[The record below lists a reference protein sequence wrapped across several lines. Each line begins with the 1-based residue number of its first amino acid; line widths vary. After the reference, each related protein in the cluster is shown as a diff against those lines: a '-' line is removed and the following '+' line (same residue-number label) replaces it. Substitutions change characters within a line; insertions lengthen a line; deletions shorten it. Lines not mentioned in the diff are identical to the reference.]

1 MHTRSRRPR
10 TLLVSALLVSAAV
23 TAACGP
29 ARTSHD
35 ATIGVTPAPS
45 NADPTPILSADPIEP
60 GVSGA
65 PPASQTET
73 EWGTIWDGVPAGF
86 PRFPGARSADDATA
100 EPVSDAYAVTD
111 GDPAEI
117 ASMLQTT
124 MENATYSTEALSGPL
139 EDGRYVLDSVG
150 DAGCRIETRIVPQGT
165 IVLVT
170 VRYGAACPAA

>member
-1 MHTRSRRPR
+1 MHTRLRSLP
-10 TLLVSALLVSAAV
+10 TIVVLAIAAV
-23 TAACGP
+23 AVVAAACGP
-29 ARTSHD
+29 GGSPSD
-35 ATIGVTPAPS
+35 ATAPATSAPVS
-45 NADPTPILSADPIEP
+45 ADPTPILSAGPIEP

-86 PRFPGARSADDATA
+86 PRVPGARSADDATP
-100 EPVSDAYAVTD
+100 EPVSDAYAVAD

-124 MENATYSTEALSGPL
+124 MEDATYSTETLSGPL
-139 EDGRYVLDSVG
+139 EDGRFVLDSVG

-165 IVLVT
+165 MVLVT